1 MNNANTA
8 IAARP
13 VAQNRKSGWFG
24 GWFGGNKPEAAGA
37 PGAAAPNKPVKAN
50 LGEANQFVFDP
61 NLGKWV
67 NKAAGAAAAPAPAA
81 TPPPPRSTPPVST
94 ANGGPI
100 GLGLGAGGGA
110 PPPPRTPASVA
121 SLPGPTKTPPMPA
134 LGLAP
139 SLAPSMGRSASMPQ
153 TSAGMSS
160 AAASMTG
167 GPGSGPPSRPPS
179 RPATSLSNASDIDD
193 LLGPAAPRSRAA
205 GGSTRGKRKG
215 RYVDVMAK

>member
-1 MNNANTA
+1 MNNANAA

-13 VAQNRKSGWFG
+13 VAQNRKPGWFG
-24 GWFGGNKPEAAGA
+24 GWFGGSKAEAAGA
-37 PGAAAPNKPVKAN
+37 PGAAGPNKPVKAN

-100 GLGLGAGGGA
+100 GLGLGV
-110 PPPPRTPASVA
+110 PPPPPTPASVA
-121 SLPGPTKTPPMPA
+121 SLPGLTKTPPTPA
-134 LGLAP
+134 LGP
-139 SLAPSMGRSASMPQ
+139 APSMGRSASMPQ
-153 TSAGMSS
+153 TVAAMSS

-179 RPATSLSNASDIDD
+179 RPTTSLSNASDIDD